1 MGIFDFLKRKPQ
13 QASRPLFYDIVCP
26 FCFSKFSPEEV
37 VFRAAHHRED
47 DENYALQEDE
57 KLNKYRD
64 RFGLDTVYDMEAV
77 IDPRD
82 IPEEHHLYSD
92 HVLIGLND
100 RYGVVTRRRLCPH
113 CHNELPVTAGKVPSN
128 IISIIGASQV
138 GKSVYM
144 TALIH
149 TLQHTTA
156 DHFDAAC
163 MPLNAEIS
171 RKFRT
176 MYEEPLFER
185 GDLLAST
192 QKEKMQEP
200 FIFQFVFKDET
211 KPPLTLV
218 FFDVA
223 GEGMVDQDYLGLHGQ
238 HIKNSAGILFMI
250 DPLQIRSIREKIRMQ
265 YGGASDEWV
274 PQYDEPRDVV
284 LTLFGDFIA
293 YQDKNKT
300 DIPTAVVLTK
310 SDMLQALKDEDGDYI
325 KSNSNIFHNM
335 VHRKYLDL
343 TEFHNIDGEIRRF
356 IEKVDRPFKGTMDVY
371 FSNTAYFAVSALGS
385 NPVNQKLQG
394 VVSPLRVDEPFI
406 WLLHELNYIEG
417 REQH

>member
-1 MGIFDFLKRKPQ
+1 MVGLFDLFKRKKDEAPK
-13 QASRPLFYDIVCP
+13 PLFYDIVCP
-26 FCFSKFSPEEV
+26 YCFNKFSPEEV
-37 VFRAAHHRED
+37 VFRAAHSRED
-47 DENYALQEDE
+47 DEDYALQEDE
-57 KLNKYRD
+57 ALNRYRD
-64 RFGLDTVYDMEAV
+64 RFGLDTVYEMEAV
-77 IDPRD
+77 LRPQD
-82 IPEEHHLYSD
+82 IPEEHRIYSD
-92 HVLIGLND
+92 HVLVALHD
-100 RYGVVTRRRLCPH
+100 RYGVTTRKRLCPH

-128 IISIIGASQV
+128 IISIVGASQV

-144 TALIH
+144 TSLIH
-149 TLQHTTA
+149 TLQHMTA
-156 DHFDAAC
+156 DRFDAAC
-163 MPLNAEIS
+163 MPLTTEIS

-200 FIFQFVFKDET
+200 FIFQFVFRDES

-250 DPLQIRSIREKIRMQ
+250 DPLQIRSIREKIRIK
-265 YGGASDEWV
+265 YGDQPGEWT

-293 YQDKNKT
+293 YEESGKT

-310 SDMLQALKDEDGDYI
+310 SDMLNFLKEEDGDYI
-325 KSNSNIFHNM
+325 KPNSNMFNNA
-335 VHRKYLDL
+335 VHEKYFNLSKF
-343 TEFHNIDGEIRRF
+343 ENIDGEVRRF

-371 FSNTAYFAVSALGS
+371 FSNAAYFAVSALGS

-394 VVSPLRVDEPFI
+394 VVSPIRVDEPFI
-406 WLLHELNYIEG
+406 WLLYQLQYIEG
-417 REQH
+417 RD

>member
-1 MGIFDFLKRKPQ
+1 MGIFDIFKKKPQ
-13 QASRPLFYDIVCP
+13 AEPKPLFYDIVCP
-26 FCFSKFSPEEV
+26 FCFEKFTPEDV

-47 DENYALQEDE
+47 DENYALGEDDE
-57 KLNKYRD
+57 LNRYRE
-64 RFGLDTVYDMEAV
+64 RFGLDTVDDIEA
-77 IDPRD
+77 IIHPTD
-82 IPEEHHLYSD
+82 IPEEHRIYSD
-92 HVLIGLND
+92 NVLIGLND
-100 RYGVVTRRRLCPH
+100 RYGVLTRRRLCPK
-113 CHNELPVTAGKVPSN
+113 CHNELPVTSGKVPSN
-128 IISIIGASQV
+128 IISIVGASQV

-149 TLQHTTA
+149 TLQNTTA
-156 DHFDAAC
+156 DNFDAAC

-200 FIFQFVFKDET
+200 FIFQFVFKDES

-238 HIKNSAGILFMI
+238 HIKNSAGILFMV
-250 DPLQIRSIREKIRMQ
+250 DPLQIRSIREKIRIK
-265 YGGASDEWV
+265 YGDSEGGWV
-274 PQYDEPRDVV
+274 SQYDEPRDVV
-284 LTLFGDFIA
+284 LTMFGDFIA
-293 YQDKNKT
+293 YEDKGKT

-310 SDMLQALKDEDGDYI
+310 SDMLHSLKDEEGEYI
-325 KSNSNIFHNM
+325 KSNSNVFNNM
-335 VHRKYLDL
+335 VHRKSLNL
-343 TEFHNIDGEIRRF
+343 TEFENIDGEIRHF

-385 NPVNQKLQG
+385 NPVDQKLQG
-394 VVSPLRVDEPFI
+394 VASPIRVDEPFI
-406 WLLHELNYIEG
+406 WLLYQLMYIEG
-417 REQH
+417 SEE